1 MGFDIS
7 YTYGQNYRKDMFR
20 KVNNRE
26 TRTLKSLNNEAIKI

>member
-1 MGFDIS
+1 MDFDIS

-26 TRTLKSLNNEAIKI
+26 TRTMKSLNNAAITI